1 MKEFTILK
9 ILDNIKFIFKFAGI
23 DYSLLRKILQIK
35 FVMDGRRVPTIMMN
49 GKKDNESNNSFRSGL
64 LVYALMG
71 AFIGIFMVPPFPL
84 FLKMN
89 IIIGM
94 LIFMIMTT
102 MISDFSSVLLDI
114 GDKNILLPRPVD
126 SKTLNAAKL
135 IHIVVYL
142 FSITLAITA
151 GSLIIGFIRYGF
163 LFFLVLL
170 LEIILICGFVI
181 LFTSLFYYVILTVF
195 SGEKLKDIINYFQI
209 ILTISMSVMYQFIGR
224 IFNFSDLN
232 ISVIPHW
239 WHLLLPSAWFSA
251 PFSILIEHDY
261 NSHYVVLSVVGIIV
275 PIIAITLYVTV
286 VAPRFERNLQKL
298 NSGSSKR
305 KTMKKTSLRRT
316 VSNIICHNHIEK
328 VFFRFTLQMLDN
340 ERKLKLRIYPNMA
353 MSVIFPFIF
362 MFNLIGGMESFSD
375 IFAQISQGRYYLY
388 LYISVALLAAMF
400 PLISLSQNYKGAWIY
415 KALPVEN
422 PAVVLKGAFKGFL
435 YKFIVPI
442 FLFLSL
448 IFIAVFGLKIL
459 PDLVLIFLNMLIL
472 MLTTFHFS
480 KKELP
485 FYKEF
490 QYAQNGSSTAVIF
503 LMFALCG
510 GAAAI
515 HYSALVFFSL
525 GLALNVGISFIIV
538 IILWHYSFKISW
550 EDIEE
555 DTQ

>member
-9 ILDNIKFIFKFAGI
+9 ILDKITFIFKFAGI
-23 DYSLLRKILQIK
+23 DYPLLRKILQLK
-35 FVMDGRRVPTIMMN
+35 FVMDERRVPTIMMN
-49 GKKDNESNNSFRSGL
+49 GKNDEESKNPFRSGL

-71 AFIGIFMVPPFPL
+71 IFIGIFILPPFSL

-89 IIIGM
+89 IIMGM

-114 GDKNILLPRPVD
+114 DDKNILLPRPVD
-126 SKTLNAAKL
+126 AKTLNAAKL

-151 GSLIIGFIRYGF
+151 GALAIGFFRYGF

-170 LEIILICGFVI
+170 FEIILICGFVI

-209 ILTISMSVMYQFIGR
+209 ALTISMTVMYQLIGR

-232 ISVIPHW
+232 ISTTPQW
-239 WHLLLPSAWFSA
+239 WHLLLPSAWFAA

-261 NSHYVVLSVVGIIV
+261 NSHYVVLSLVGIIV
-275 PIIAITLYVTV
+275 PIIAITLYVMV

-298 NSGSSKR
+298 NGGSSKR
-305 KTMKKTSLRRT
+305 KTMGKASLRRM
-316 VSNIICHNHIEK
+316 VSNIICHNPLEK
-328 VFFRFTLQMLDN
+328 VFFMFTVQMLEN
-340 ERKLKLRIYPNMA
+340 ERKLKLRIYPSMA
-353 MSVIFPFIF
+353 LSVAFPFIF
-362 MFNLIGGMESFSD
+362 MLNLVRDMGSFSD
-375 IFAQISQGRYYLY
+375 ISAQISQGRYYLY
-388 LYISVALLAAMF
+388 LYFSTALLAAVF

-435 YKFIVPI
+435 YKYIVPL
-442 FLFLSL
+442 FLFISIL
-448 IFIAVFGLKIL
+448 FIGIFGLKII
-459 PDLVLIFLNMLIL
+459 PDLALIFLNMLIL
-472 MLTTFHFS
+472 MLSIFHFS

-485 FYKEF
+485 FCKEF
-490 QYAQNGSSTAVIF
+490 QYAQNGSNTVVVF
-503 LMFALCG
+503 LMFGLSG
-510 GAAAI
+510 VAAAI
-515 HYSALVFFSL
+515 HYFASVLFPL
-525 GLALNVGISFIIV
+525 GLALNIGVSLIIV
-538 IILWHYSFKISW
+538 TILFRHSFKISW
-550 EDIEE
+550 KDIEE
-555 DTQ
+555 GSK